1 MSEVFGQSAFFG
13 IGLSL
18 AAYWFGCFLHKKTK
32 LTIVNPMLVSMIL
45 IIAIL
50 LVTKIPYEVYDYGAH
65 YISFFLTPATIC
77 FALPLYR
84 QMQVLRKNMVAIL
97 AGVLCGCIAHAL
109 VLVGILILAKV
120 DHTLA
125 VSLLSKSVTLAIAS
139 GLTEELGGN
148 SVVIVIG
155 VMVAGLTGAILGP
168 GLLKLFRIREPEAQG
183 LAIGTCSHALGTSK
197 TYDMGEIQM
206 ATSSLAIVIAGLLTV
221 LIVPLAAKFL

>member
-1 MSEVFGQSAFFG
+1 MNEVFGQSAFFG

-18 AAYWFGCFLHKKTK
+18 TAYWFGCFLHKKTK

-45 IIAIL
+45 IVAIL
-50 LVTKIPYEVYDYGAH
+50 LVAKIPYEVYDYGAH

-84 QMQVLRKNMVAIL
+84 QMQVLRKNVVAIL

-109 VLVGILILAKV
+109 VLIGILTLAKV

-139 GLTEELGGN
+139 GLTEELGGS

-221 LIVPLAAKFL
+221 LIAPLAGKML